1 MAGKPGAWGIDIGQ
15 AGLKAIRLEIND
27 ATEHVHATAFDYIA
41 HPKILSQPDAIP
53 EELISQA
60 LDKFLKQNDIA
71 NDLVAISVPGQS
83 ALARFI
89 QLPPVES
96 SKVSEIVKYEARQQ
110 IPFALEDVVWDYQTL
125 GKGTEE
131 SGFLLEAEVG
141 LFAMKRDQ
149 VMNQLKPFTNA
160 DIEVELIQIAPLA
173 LYNFLSFDQLGIRLG
188 DDVVAMDAYTILL
201 DMGADNTTLLVSNGQ
216 KIWIR
221 NVPIGGNHFTRALT
235 KEMKLTF
242 AKAEHLKC
250 NATKSPDPR
259 AVFQALRPVFNDYV
273 SEIQRSIGYFSSVN
287 REAKIAKV
295 VGLGNGF
302 KLAGL
307 QKFLQQNLQYEVER
321 IETFSGI
328 SADGFKDAAM
338 FEENILSFPV
348 CYGVALQ
355 ALRQTRIRTSLL
367 PREISTARTIARK
380 KPWAVA
386 AAAVLLVALA
396 TSAFGFA
403 RVLDSVSDSR
413 FGPAEKEID
422 EVTKQARDL
431 KTAYQKEN
439 ANNLATKKEG
449 STLVGALDRRTQWLE
464 LYKAVS
470 ECLPRDQ
477 VEKQDIRLQNRVII
491 TSFLPRFYPDLA
503 TWYNGLSPHAKELFS
518 EADRKAPPSGPGYVV
533 TLQGFHYHD
542 ETMGKRFDYR
552 PEGFKDKAYDPQSN
566 LALFGEGYLNTQ
578 LLSKLQ
584 EWSVPARDKS
594 GEVKVGGIGISNA
607 TIADCPLPFS
617 QEMDPLGESIKPQ
630 INATSGRPG
639 MAGGQRFGGMNAGG
653 SGMGSNFGQRN
664 KKKDKRG
671 EGGMSSALSDLN
683 MQSPDGADEKAK
695 KKKETVS
702 CWRFAIE
709 FVWTPD
715 KPQPKPG
722 AVADASLGSG
732 GTAAAS
738 HTTANS
744 TKTTPASSAPKK

>member
-1 MAGKPGAWGIDIGQ
+1 MAGKSGAWGIDIGQ

-27 ATEHVHATAFDYIA
+27 ATDHVQATAFDYIA

-60 LDKFLKQNDIA
+60 LDKFLNQNDIA

-160 DIEVELIQIAPLA
+160 DVEVELIQIAPLA

-188 DDVVAMDAYTILL
+188 DDAVAMDSYTILL

-287 REAKIAKV
+287 REAKISKV

-321 IETFSGI
+321 VESFNAITP
-328 SADGFKDAAM
+328 DGFKDAAM

-348 CYGVALQ
+348 CYGAALQ
-355 ALRQTRIRTSLL
+355 ALGQTRIRTSLL

-380 KPWAVA
+380 KPWAVVA
-386 AAAVLLVALA
+386 AATLLAALA
-396 TSAFGFA
+396 TSAFGYA
-403 RVLDSVSDSR
+403 HVYTSVSEKR
-413 FGPAEKEID
+413 FGEAEKKVD
-422 EVTKQARDL
+422 EVAKKAADL
-431 KTAYQKEN
+431 RTAYSAEEGKCKAVQKE
-439 ANNLATKKEG
+439 G
-449 STLVGALDRRTQWLE
+449 GTLVGALDRRTQWLE

-470 ECLPRDQ
+470 ECLPRDNK
-477 VEKQDIRLQNRVII
+477 EKADIRLQNRILI
-491 TSFLPRFYPDLA
+491 TSFQPRRRPELA
-503 TWYNGLSPHAKELFS
+503 DWFKGLSPLAVDLMDEQ
-518 EADRKAPPSGPGYVV
+518 ERKSPPSGPGFVV
-533 TLQGFHYHD
+533 TLMGFHYHD
-542 ETMGKRFDYR
+542 ETKGKGYNA
-552 PEGFKDKAYDPQSN
+552 EGDPTQN
-566 LALFGEGYLNTQ
+566 LTKYGEGYLREQ
-578 LLSKLQ
+578 FLKKLQ
-584 EWSVPARDKS
+584 QWSVESHDG
-594 GEVKVGGIGISNA
+594 GEVKVGGIGITHA
-607 TIADCPLPFS
+607 TIAFCPPPVTES
-617 QEMDPLGESIKPQ
+617 RDPLGEIVLPQ
-630 INATSGRPG
+630 LANNSGRPG
-639 MAGGQRFGGMNAGG
+639 FGQQSWGGMSGG
-653 SGMGSNFGQRN
+653 FR
-664 KKKDKRG
+664 KDKDKRG
-671 EGGMSSALSDLN
+671 RQRSGGGVSSAMDELELR
-683 MQSPDGADEKAK
+683 QGGGADEKAK
-695 KKKETVS
+695 SKKEPVTRTDFV
-702 CWRFAIE
+702 IE
-709 FVWTPD
+709 FVWTPE
-715 KPQPKPG
+715 KPKSNSAALADNSAGG
-722 AVADASLGSG
+722 AGTRVSPAPSTTTGSG
-732 GTAAAS
+732 APAAAS
-738 HTTANS
+738 
-744 TKTTPASSAPKK
+744 KK

>member
-27 ATEHVHATAFDYIA
+27 ATEHVQATAFDYIA

-60 LDKFLKQNDIA
+60 LDKFLKQNDVA

-149 VMNQLKPFTNA
+149 VMNQLKPFNNA
-160 DIEVELIQIAPLA
+160 DMEVELIQIAPLA

-188 DDVVAMDAYTILL
+188 DDAVAMDSYTILL

-287 REAKIAKV
+287 REAKISKV

-321 IETFSGI
+321 IETFSAI
-328 SADGFKDAAM
+328 SADGFKDAAL

-386 AAAVLLVALA
+386 AAAVLLASLALSA
-396 TSAFGFA
+396 TGFA
-403 RVLDSVSDSR
+403 HVYNSVSEQR
-413 FGPAEKEID
+413 FGDAEKMIG
-422 EVTKQARDL
+422 EVAKKAADL
-431 KTAYQKEN
+431 RRAYQTETGTN
-439 ANNLATKKEG
+439 TGIRKEG
-449 STLVGALDRRTQWLE
+449 ATLVGALDRRTQWLE

-470 ECLPRDQ
+470 ECLPHDA
-477 VEKQDIRLQNRVII
+477 VEKQDIRLQNRVLI
-491 TSFLPRFYPDLA
+491 TSFVPRFYPDVA
-503 TWYNGLSPHAKELFS
+503 AWYNGLSPHARELVS
-518 EADRKAPPSGPGYVV
+518 DADRKAPPSGPGYVV
-533 TLQGFHYHD
+533 SLAGYHYHD
-542 ETMGKRFDYR
+542 ETLGK
-552 PEGFKDKAYDPQSN
+552 GFNYKDPSQQDNDPQHN
-566 LALFGEGYLNTQ
+566 LTLYGEGYLKTQ
-578 LLSKLQ
+578 FLSKLQ
-584 EWSVPARDKS
+584 QWSVPARDNE
-594 GEVKVGGIGISNA
+594 GEVKVGGVGISHA
-607 TIADCPLPFS
+607 TIAYCPLPTT
-617 QEMDPLGESIKPQ
+617 EYIDPLGEAIKPQ
-630 INATSGRPG
+630 AASTGRPG
-639 MAGGQRFGGMNAGG
+639 TGGGRFGGMNSGMGG
-653 SGMGSNFGQRN
+653 NFGRNKKGRKAESGMGSALDTLDLQTADDKPKTQR
-664 KKKDKRG
+664 
-671 EGGMSSALSDLN
+671 
-683 MQSPDGADEKAK
+683 
-695 KKKETVS
+695 VS
-702 CWRFAIE
+702 VSKTIFAVE

-715 KPQPKPG
+715 KPPQKPTT
-722 AVADASLGSG
+722 VADAA
-732 GTAAAS
+732 TAGPGAAPTP
-738 HTTANS
+738 TTANS
-744 TKTTPASSAPKK
+744 AKAAPSTAGKK

>member
-15 AGLKAIRLEIND
+15 SGLKAIRLEIND
-27 ATEHVHATAFDYIA
+27 ATEHIQATAFDYIA

-149 VMNQLKPFTNA
+149 VMNQLKPFNNA
-160 DIEVELIQIAPLA
+160 DMEVELIQIAPLA

-188 DDVVAMDAYTILL
+188 DDTVAMDSYTILL

-287 REAKIAKV
+287 REAKISKV

-321 IETFSGI
+321 IESFSAI
-328 SADGFKDAAM
+328 SADGFKDAAL

-386 AAAVLLVALA
+386 AAAVLLASLALSA
-396 TSAFGFA
+396 TGFA
-403 RVLDSVSDSR
+403 HVYNSVSEHQ
-413 FGPAEKEID
+413 FGDAEKMIG
-422 EVTKQARDL
+422 EVTKKAAELKRGYQTETGANTGIRRDG
-431 KTAYQKEN
+431 A
-439 ANNLATKKEG
+439 
-449 STLVGALDRRTQWLE
+449 TLVGALDRRTQWLE

-470 ECLPRDQ
+470 ECLPQDP

-491 TSFLPRFYPDLA
+491 TSFVPRFYADLGV
-503 TWYNGLSPHAKELFS
+503 WFNGLSPHARELVS
-518 EADRKAPPSGPGYVV
+518 DADRKAPPSGPGYVV
-533 TLQGFHYHD
+533 SLVGYHYHD
-542 ETMGKRFDYR
+542 ETLGQ
-552 PEGFKDKAYDPQSN
+552 GFNYKDASQPNNYDPQHN
-566 LALFGEGYLNTQ
+566 LTLYGEGYLKTQ
-578 LLSKLQ
+578 FLSKLQ
-584 EWSVPARDKS
+584 QWSVPARDNND
-594 GEVKVGGIGISNA
+594 GEVKVGGVGISYA
-607 TIADCPLPFS
+607 TIASIPLPS
-617 QEMDPLGESIKPQ
+617 TEYIDPLGETIKPQ
-630 INATSGRPG
+630 VVQTGRPG
-639 MAGGQRFGGMNAGG
+639 MGGGKFGGMNSGMNSNFNRKNKGRGKDA
-653 SGMGSNFGQRN
+653 GMGSALDTLDLQTGDDKPKVKRESVSKWNF
-664 KKKDKRG
+664 
-671 EGGMSSALSDLN
+671 A
-683 MQSPDGADEKAK
+683 
-695 KKKETVS
+695 V
-702 CWRFAIE
+702 E
-709 FVWTPD
+709 FVWTPE
-715 KPQPKPG
+715 KPPQKPT
-722 AVADASLGSG
+722 AVADATTSG
-732 GTAAAS
+732 AGTAASAP
-738 HTTANS
+738 TTAGS
-744 TKTTPASSAPKK
+744 AKTAPATGGRK

>member
-1 MAGKPGAWGIDIGQ
+1 MSGKPGAWGIDIGQ
-15 AGLKAIRLEIND
+15 AGLNAIRLEIND
-27 ATEHVHATAFDYIA
+27 ATEHVQATAFDYIA

-149 VMNQLKPFTNA
+149 VMNQLKPFNNA
-160 DIEVELIQIAPLA
+160 DMEVELIQIAPLA

-188 DDVVAMDAYTILL
+188 DDAVAMDSYTILL

-287 REAKIAKV
+287 REAKISKV

-321 IETFSGI
+321 IESFSAI
-328 SADGFKDAAM
+328 SADGFKDAAL

-386 AAAVLLVALA
+386 AAAALLASLALSA
-396 TSAFGFA
+396 TGFA
-403 RVLDSVSDSR
+403 HVYKSVSETR
-413 FGPAEKEID
+413 FGDAEKMIG
-422 EVTKQARDL
+422 EVTKKAADL
-431 KTAYQKEN
+431 KRNYLTETG
-439 ANNLATKKEG
+439 ANTGIRKDGA
-449 STLVGALDRRTQWLE
+449 TLVGALDRRTQWLE

-470 ECLPRDQ
+470 ECLPRDP
-477 VEKQDIRLQNRVII
+477 VEKQDIRLQNRVLI
-491 TSFLPRFYPDLA
+491 TSLVPRYYPDMA
-503 TWYNGLSPHAKELFS
+503 TWYNGLSQHARETVSF
-518 EADRKAPPSGPGYVV
+518 ADQKAPPSGPGWVV
-533 TLQGFHYHD
+533 SLTGYHYHD
-542 ETMGKRFDYR
+542 ETLGQ
-552 PEGFKDKAYDPQSN
+552 GFNYKDPSQQNYDPQHN
-566 LALFGEGYLNTQ
+566 LTLYGEGYLKTQ
-578 LLSKLQ
+578 FLSRLQ
-584 EWSVPARDKS
+584 QWSVPGRDNE
-594 GEVKVGGIGISNA
+594 GEVKVGGAGISHA
-607 TIADCPLPFS
+607 TIAFCPLPVT
-617 QEMDPLGESIKPQ
+617 EYIDPLGEAVKPQ
-630 INATSGRPG
+630 LSSTTGR
-639 MAGGQRFGGMNAGG
+639 GGGKFGGMNS
-653 SGMGSNFGQRN
+653 SGMNSNMGNYNRS
-664 KKKDKRG
+664 KKGRKG
-671 EGGMSSALSDLN
+671 EGGMGSALDTLDL
-683 MQSPDGADEKAK
+683 QTADDKPKVKRES
-695 KKKETVS
+695 VS
-702 CWRFAIE
+702 KTNFAVE
-709 FVWTPD
+709 FVWTPE
-715 KPQPKPG
+715 KPAPKPSAETPATG
-722 AVADASLGSG
+722 AG
-732 GTAAAS
+732 AAAA
-738 HTTANS
+738 TT
-744 TKTTPASSAPKK
+744 TTASSAKTAAPASGKK

>member
-1 MAGKPGAWGIDIGQ
+1 MAGKSGAWGVDIGQ
-15 AGLKAIRLEIND
+15 AGLKAIRLEINETTD
-27 ATEHVHATAFDYIA
+27 QVQATAFDYIA

-60 LDKFLKQNDIA
+60 LAKFLKQNEID

-160 DIEVELIQIAPLA
+160 DVEVELIQIAPLA

-188 DDVVAMDAYTILL
+188 DEVVAMDSYTILL

-287 REAKIAKV
+287 REAKISKV

-321 IETFSGI
+321 VESFSAI
-328 SADGFKDAAM
+328 SPDAFKDAAL

-348 CYGVALQ
+348 CYGMALQ
-355 ALRQTRIRTSLL
+355 ALGQTRIRTSLL
-367 PREISTARTIARK
+367 PREITTARTIARK

-386 AAAVLLVALA
+386 AAALLLTALA
-396 TSAFGFA
+396 TSAFGYA
-403 RVLDSVSDSR
+403 HVYTSVSEVR
-413 FGPAEKEID
+413 FGNAEKKVD
-422 EVTKQARDL
+422 EVSKKATEL
-431 KTAYQKEN
+431 KTDYRSETSKCTAV
-439 ANNLATKKEG
+439 KKDG
-449 STLVGALDRRTQWLE
+449 STLVGALERRTKWLE
-464 LYKAVS
+464 LYKAVAG
-470 ECLPRDQ
+470 CLPRDKT
-477 VEKQDIRLQNRVII
+477 EKADIRLQNRILI
-491 TSFLPRFYPDLA
+491 SSLIPRWYPDVA
-503 TWYNGLSPHAKELFS
+503 TWFSGLSTHAKEQMA
-518 EADRKAPPSGPGYVV
+518 EQDRKSPPSGPGFIV
-533 TLQGFHYHD
+533 TLVGDHYHD
-542 ETMGKRFDYR
+542 ETLGKGINA
-552 PEGFKDKAYDPQSN
+552 PGDPHHN
-566 LALFGEGYLNTQ
+566 LTLYGEGYVREQFLKN
-578 LLSKLQ
+578 LQ
-584 EWSVPARDKS
+584 QWEVPARDNS
-594 GEVKVGGIGISNA
+594 GEVKVGEIGITHA
-607 TIADCPLPFS
+607 TIADCPQPQPELI
-617 QEMDPLGESIKPQ
+617 DPLGETVLPQ
-630 INATSGRPG
+630 LAAGRPG
-639 MAGGQRFGGMNAGG
+639 WGQKPG
-653 SGMGSNFGQRN
+653 SGMGGGMAGFKLNFG
-664 KKKDKRG
+664 KDRRRDRGRRDAGNMSGALDELELNDVGPGAPGQSAKTKR
-671 EGGMSSALSDLN
+671 EPVN
-683 MQSPDGADEKAK
+683 R
-695 KKKETVS
+695 THFV
-702 CWRFAIE
+702 IE

-722 AVADASLGSG
+722 SSTSSLAGATASAAGATG
-732 GTAAAS
+732 GAPSSPGARPAAS
-738 HTTANS
+738 TT
-744 TKTTPASSAPKK
+744 APKK

>member
-1 MAGKPGAWGIDIGQ
+1 MAGKQGAWGIDIGQ
-15 AGLKAIRLEIND
+15 AGLKAIRLEMND
-27 ATEHVHATAFDYIA
+27 ATEQVQATAFDFIA

-60 LDKFLKQNDIA
+60 LDKFLKQNEIA

-160 DIEVELIQIAPLA
+160 DVEVELIQIAPLA

-188 DDVVAMDAYTILL
+188 DETVAMDSYTILL

-287 REAKIAKV
+287 REAKISKV

-321 IETFSGI
+321 VESFSAI
-328 SADGFKDAAM
+328 TPDSFKDAAL

-348 CYGVALQ
+348 CYGSALQ
-355 ALRQTRIRTSLL
+355 ALGQTRIRTSLL
-367 PREISTARTIARK
+367 PKEITTARTIARK
-380 KPWAVA
+380 KPWAVVA
-386 AAAVLLVALA
+386 AATLLGALA
-396 TSAFGFA
+396 LSASGYA
-403 RVLDSVSDSR
+403 HVYTSVSEKR
-413 FGPAEKEID
+413 FGEAEKKID
-422 EVTKQARDL
+422 AVADDANKL
-431 KTAYQKEN
+431 KTAFNVADGKCKTDKN
-439 ANNLATKKEG
+439 EG
-449 STLVGALDRRTQWLE
+449 GKLIDALGQRNEWLE
-464 LYKAVS
+464 LYKAVND
-470 ECLPRDQ
+470 CAPRDK
-477 VEKQDIRLQNRVII
+477 VEKPDIRDQNRVLVSAL
-491 TSFLPRFYPDLA
+491 TPRFHPDLGG
-503 TWYNGLSPHAKELFS
+503 WFKGLSTHAHDVMTEQ
-518 EADRKAPPSGPGYVV
+518 DRKSPPSGPGYIV
-533 TLQGFHYHD
+533 TLYCAHYHD
-542 ETMGKRFDYR
+542 GTKGKGIDA
-552 PEGFKDKAYDPQSN
+552 PGDPHVN
-566 LALFGEGYLNTQ
+566 ATLYGEGYVRENFL
-578 LLSKLQ
+578 KELQ
-584 EWSVPARDKS
+584 QWEVPAHDGS
-594 GEVKVGGIGISNA
+594 GDVKVGGIGITHA
-607 TIADCPLPFS
+607 TIVQCPPAVV
-617 QEMDPLGESIKPQ
+617 ENRDPLGE
-630 INATSGRPG
+630 ATTPTLAGGRGPG
-639 MAGGQRFGGMNAGG
+639 MMPGQWGGQGQMTSNNGTGFIGIRRGDRSKGRRDRE
-653 SGMGSNFGQRN
+653 SGE
-664 KKKDKRG
+664 KR
-671 EGGMSSALSDLN
+671 SALDDLDLN
-683 MQSPDGADEKAK
+683 DSKGGANAAATKNEQVKR
-695 KKKETVS
+695 TN
-702 CWRFAIE
+702 FIIE
-709 FVWTPD
+709 FVWTPG
-715 KPQPKPG
+715 KVRPKPTG
-722 AVADASLGSG
+722 AVASAVSPTAPAAG
-732 GTAAAS
+732 GKTAPAAA
-738 HTTANS
+738 
-744 TKTTPASSAPKK
+744 KK